1 MRKRYKN
8 IDIDYQRVVE
18 VFNENGKTAAQDFVE
33 NTYDIKFDILSR
45 KLLKE
50 NGYFFN
56 RSSRRY
62 ELKSSEEEQF
72 MSLDE
77 LCNIKEQKLL
87 ANSQETKVTN
97 FGIESIIID
106 LIKDRMIEISKYIH
120 IEQSSRKIII
130 NLQNLQKAGYEVKMI

>member
-1 MRKRYKN
+1 
-8 IDIDYQRVVE
+8 
-18 VFNENGKTAAQDFVE
+18 
-33 NTYDIKFDILSR
+33 
-45 KLLKE
+45 
-50 NGYFFN
+50 
-56 RSSRRY
+56 
-62 ELKSSEEEQF
+62 